1 MGAGGYERSKFVFH
15 KKVETGTMYIT
26 EETDCSRD
34 KLSNMLIE
42 VGMDCSYLFFLNL
55 SVSLSPLRAS
65 QLIHKLLRCL

>member
-42 VGMDCSYLFFLNL
+42 VAWIALTYS
-55 SVSLSPLRAS
+55 S
-65 QLIHKLLRCL
+65 